1 MFQVTNQVTCN
12 TKSNNKASIKFK
24 VHVEKFMRLHLV
36 HLRQMHFTP
45 VKCSVHLSS
54 QAKISNSSL
63 SSASNDSDS
72 TRTSVGHS
80 TRICSRLVNFNND
93 LKHFSTSHKSN
104 QVDVNQSLRSNKSNH
119 HVINQIKS

>member
-12 TKSNNKASIKFK
+12 TKSNNKASIKFE

-80 TRICSRLVNFNND
+80 TRICSRLANLNND